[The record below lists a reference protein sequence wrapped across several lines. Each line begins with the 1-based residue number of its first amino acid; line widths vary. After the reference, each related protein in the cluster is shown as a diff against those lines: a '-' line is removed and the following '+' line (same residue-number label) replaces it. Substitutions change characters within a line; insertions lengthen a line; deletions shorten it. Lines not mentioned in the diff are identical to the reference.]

1 MISAVYPPLRTVG
14 DNTWICLVS
23 LIGWVL
29 ISFAYSP
36 RFFLKISLYKFCIY
50 IFILYTFI
58 VPYVFQTVTLS
69 NRYIALLMF
78 PLGYMIY
85 AYYIY
90 TDRKKELKGIVLI
103 TCMFA
108 AITWIRTTYA
118 LINNPSISRSIKSSG
133 EYSEQVLA
141 SGVGGYEF
149 IYFICILS
157 PIALAMVF
165 NSDNKVK
172 KILYLLIW
180 GGCIGIII
188 LSNYFTA
195 LILAFIAAFVM
206 ICLHYGRK
214 NIMVLTIVSVGMII
228 LVIIL
233 SDKIIDFIVTISPNG
248 KTALR
253 LQEEG
258 SLIDNIMDEFIND
271 RWPTLLTSVYSW
283 LTHPIFGVVID
294 RETVTGVYL
303 QNVGQHSHLL
313 DTFSIFGT
321 IIGILNCYIL
331 FKPFNYMLKYH
342 NDKKTKMLIYPVLIA
357 YTGVLLFNNGTPSL
371 AIMAYL
377 ILPVAID
384 SRK

>member
-1 MISAVYPPLRTVG
+1 MLTLWSEKYYG
-14 DNTWICLVS
+14 
-23 LIGWVL
+23 
-29 ISFAYSP
+29 
-36 RFFLKISLYKFCIY
+36 
-50 IFILYTFI
+50 
-58 VPYVFQTVTLS
+58 PYDCK
-69 NRYIALLMF
+69 R
-78 PLGYMIY
+78 
-85 AYYIY
+85 
-90 TDRKKELKGIVLI
+90 
-103 TCMFA
+103 
-108 AITWIRTTYA
+108 
-118 LINNPSISRSIKSSG
+118 
-133 EYSEQVLA
+133 
-141 SGVGGYEF
+141 
-149 IYFICILS
+149 
-157 PIALAMVF
+157 
-165 NSDNKVK
+165 
-172 KILYLLIW
+172 
-180 GGCIGIII
+180 
-188 LSNYFTA
+188 
-195 LILAFIAAFVM
+195 
-206 ICLHYGRK
+206 
-214 NIMVLTIVSVGMII
+214 GMII